1 MAKLPEEGYVVSIG
15 TEGYWV
21 SDGFAELLIQL
32 LQYGDTSNV
41 ILTTKTAI
49 QDEKLKLLSD
59 IHSLS
64 IEKEKL
70 KEELEFVRGDNT
82 KFEEDVKQLK
92 NDLEESQR
100 NNMEL
105 AADVKA
111 LEIGFDIKGT
121 SSVEFRKNIQKLQEE
136 NIKLMNVCNYLQ
148 HRNEGLSGS
157 VEMLKKENKELK
169 EQFTMDDNTKFEDDV
184 KQLNSEKRRLEVE
197 LEKSQHNNMELV
209 AENQG
214 LIQKNFELDS
224 QVNTLKKSRDGYRD
238 CLQQKLQEEND
249 KLRQDND
256 KLRQD
261 NKEISDNIKKLRT
274 QCSTLVGQ
282 RNKYYELY
290 KLLTVENRRLHR
302 GFAVLDLDNFI
313 KEGVR
318 ERCFKLQAE
327 NEELKTQS
335 SSLQKE
341 NVRLVEEREDL
352 QKQNEYL
359 SGSIEKICNIH
370 AKEKA
375 ELKEQLETS
384 SDLTMTNE
392 LANIFDEYAGA
403 EQKNHNIL
411 VDKLAKFQDKHKLT
425 RADGELKRG

>member
-49 QDEKLKLLSD
+49 RDEKMKLLSD

-70 KEELEFVRGDNT
+70 KEELNFVRGDNT

-100 NNMEL
+100 NNIEL

-111 LEIGFDIKGT
+111 LEIRFDAKGT
-121 SSVEFRKNIQKLQEE
+121 SSVEFRKDIQKLQEE

-148 HRNEGLSGS
+148 RWGEGLSGS

-169 EQFTMDDNTKFEDDV
+169 EQFTMDDNTKFEEDL
-184 KQLNSEKRRLEVE
+184 KQVVNEKRKLEAE
-197 LEKSQHNNMELV
+197 LEESQRNNMELV
-209 AENQG
+209 AENQE

-249 KLRQDND
+249 KLRQE
-256 KLRQD
+256 

-274 QCSTLVGQ
+274 QCSTSVGQ

-290 KLLTVENRRLHR
+290 KQLMVENRRLHR

-359 SGSIEKICNIH
+359 SGSIKKICDIH
-370 AKEKA
+370 TNEKA
-375 ELKEQLETS
+375 ELKEQLEAS
-384 SDLTMTNE
+384 SDLNMTNE
-392 LANIFDEYAGA
+392 LANIFAEYTVAD
-403 EQKNHNIL
+403 QKNRDDL
-411 VDKLAKFQDKHKLT
+411 GDKITEFRRKYGL
-425 RADGELKRG
+425 E

>member
-1 MAKLPEEGYVVSIG
+1 MAANMYEVYDVTIEKRYDIGKNEKYPIVLCTPGGNYVGYSAKLILDFLNKGELSRLEQGIDDMPTLYMLYLAAVSKR
-15 TEGYWV
+15 
-21 SDGFAELLIQL
+21 DN
-32 LQYGDTSNV
+32 LQRKN
-41 ILTTKTAI
+41 
-49 QDEKLKLLSD
+49 
-59 IHSLS
+59 
-64 IEKEKL
+64 EKL

-111 LEIGFDIKGT
+111 LEAKLVNATHG
-121 SSVEFRKNIQKLQEE
+121 RKQ
-136 NIKLMNVCNYLQ
+136 
-148 HRNEGLSGS
+148 
-157 VEMLKKENKELK
+157 
-169 EQFTMDDNTKFEDDV
+169 
-184 KQLNSEKRRLEVE
+184 
-197 LEKSQHNNMELV
+197 MEWDALV

-238 CLQQKLQEEND
+238 CLQQKLQEENN
-249 KLRQDND
+249 KLRQE
-256 KLRQD
+256 
-261 NKEISDNIKKLRT
+261 NKEISDDIKKLRT
-274 QCSTLVGQ
+274 QYSTLVGQ
-282 RNKYYELY
+282 RNKYYEIY
-290 KLLTVENRRLHR
+290 KQLMVENRRLHR

-352 QKQNEYL
+352 QKKNEYL
-359 SGSIEKICNIH
+359 SGSIEKICDIH

-375 ELKEQLETS
+375 ELKEQLEAS
-384 SDLTMTNE
+384 SDLTMANE
-392 LANIFDEYAGA
+392 LANIFAEYTVAD
-403 EQKNHNIL
+403 QKNRDDL
-411 VDKLAKFQDKHKLT
+411 GDKITEFRRKYGL
-425 RADGELKRG
+425 E

>member
-49 QDEKLKLLSD
+49 QDEKMKLLSD

-105 AADVKA
+105 SADVKA
-111 LEIGFDIKGT
+111 LEAKLVNATHG
-121 SSVEFRKNIQKLQEE
+121 RKQ
-136 NIKLMNVCNYLQ
+136 
-148 HRNEGLSGS
+148 
-157 VEMLKKENKELK
+157 
-169 EQFTMDDNTKFEDDV
+169 
-184 KQLNSEKRRLEVE
+184 
-197 LEKSQHNNMELV
+197 MEWDALV
-209 AENQG
+209 AENQR
-214 LIQKNFELDS
+214 LIQKNFELDLQ

-249 KLRQDND
+249 KLRQE
-256 KLRQD
+256 

-274 QCSTLVGQ
+274 QYLTLVGQ
-282 RNKYYELY
+282 YCKSSTQ
-290 KLLTVENRRLHR
+290 LTAENRRLHR
-302 GFAVLDLDNFI
+302 GIAVLDLDNFI
-313 KEGVR
+313 KESVQ
-318 ERCFKLQAE
+318 ERCLKLQAE
-327 NEELKTQS
+327 N
-335 SSLQKE
+335 
-341 NVRLVEEREDL
+341 VRLVKELEDL
-352 QKQNEYL
+352 QKKNEYL
-359 SGSIEKICNIH
+359 SGSIEKVRDIH
-370 AKEKA
+370 AKEKT
-375 ELKEQLETS
+375 ESKEQLEAS
-384 SDLTMTNE
+384 SDLTMANE
-392 LANIFDEYAGA
+392 LANIFGEYTDA

-411 VDKLAKFQDKHKLT
+411 IDKLAKFQDKHKLICV
-425 RADGELKRG
+425 AGELKRG

>member
-49 QDEKLKLLSD
+49 QDEKMKLLSD

-70 KEELEFVRGDNT
+70 KEELNFVRDDNT

-105 AADVKA
+105 
-111 LEIGFDIKGT
+111 
-121 SSVEFRKNIQKLQEE
+121 
-136 NIKLMNVCNYLQ
+136 
-148 HRNEGLSGS
+148 
-157 VEMLKKENKELK
+157 
-169 EQFTMDDNTKFEDDV
+169 
-184 KQLNSEKRRLEVE
+184 
-197 LEKSQHNNMELV
+197 V
-209 AENQG
+209 AENQR
-214 LIQKNFELDS
+214 LIQENFELDL
-224 QVNTLKKSRDGYRD
+224 QQANTLIKSHDGYRD

-249 KLRQDND
+249 KLRQE
-256 KLRQD
+256 
-261 NKEISDNIKKLRT
+261 NKEISDDIKKLRT
-274 QCSTLVGQ
+274 QYSTLVGQ
-282 RNKYYELY
+282 RNKYYEIY
-290 KLLTVENRRLHR
+290 KQLMVENRRLHR

-375 ELKEQLETS
+375 ELKEQLVAS
-384 SDLTMTNE
+384 SDLTMANE
-392 LANIFDEYAGA
+392 LANIFAEYTVADR
-403 EQKNHNIL
+403 KNRDDL
-411 VDKLAKFQDKHKLT
+411 GDKITEFRRKYGL
-425 RADGELKRG
+425 E

>member
-49 QDEKLKLLSD
+49 QDEKMKLLSD

-105 AADVKA
+105 AA
-111 LEIGFDIKGT
+111 
-121 SSVEFRKNIQKLQEE
+121 
-136 NIKLMNVCNYLQ
+136 
-148 HRNEGLSGS
+148 
-157 VEMLKKENKELK
+157 
-169 EQFTMDDNTKFEDDV
+169 
-184 KQLNSEKRRLEVE
+184 
-197 LEKSQHNNMELV
+197 
-209 AENQG
+209 ENQG

-249 KLRQDND
+249 KLRQE
-256 KLRQD
+256 

-274 QCSTLVGQ
+274 QCSTLAG
-282 RNKYYELY
+282 RYNKYYELY
-290 KLLTVENRRLHR
+290 KQLMVENRRLHR

-359 SGSIEKICNIH
+359 SGSIEKICDIH

-375 ELKEQLETS
+375 ELKEQLEAS

-392 LANIFDEYAGA
+392 LANIFAEYTVAD
-403 EQKNHNIL
+403 QKNRDDL
-411 VDKLAKFQDKHKLT
+411 GDKITEFRRKHGL
-425 RADGELKRG
+425 E

>member
-32 LQYGDTSNV
+32 LRYGDTSNV

-49 QDEKLKLLSD
+49 RDEKMKLLSD

-70 KEELEFVRGDNT
+70 KEELNFVRDDNT
-82 KFEEDVKQLK
+82 KFEEDVKQLRK
-92 NDLEESQR
+92 EKLKLEAELEESQR
-100 NNMEL
+100 
-105 AADVKA
+105 
-111 LEIGFDIKGT
+111 
-121 SSVEFRKNIQKLQEE
+121 
-136 NIKLMNVCNYLQ
+136 
-148 HRNEGLSGS
+148 
-157 VEMLKKENKELK
+157 
-169 EQFTMDDNTKFEDDV
+169 
-184 KQLNSEKRRLEVE
+184 
-197 LEKSQHNNMELV
+197 NNMELV

-249 KLRQDND
+249 KLRQE
-256 KLRQD
+256 

-274 QCSTLVGQ
+274 QCSTLAGQ
-282 RNKYYELY
+282 YNKYCELY
-290 KLLTVENRRLHR
+290 KQLMVENRRLHR

-352 QKQNEYL
+352 QKKNEYL
-359 SGSIEKICNIH
+359 SGLNKDMCEIH

-375 ELKEQLETS
+375 ELKEQLEAS
-384 SDLTMTNE
+384 SDLNMTNE
-392 LANIFDEYAGA
+392 LANIFAEYTVAD
-403 EQKNHNIL
+403 QKI
-411 VDKLAKFQDKHKLT
+411 
-425 RADGELKRG
+425 GMI

>member
-49 QDEKLKLLSD
+49 QDEKMKLLSD

-64 IEKEKL
+64 IENKRL
-70 KEELEFVRGDNT
+70 KEELDFVRGDNT

-111 LEIGFDIKGT
+111 LEAKLVNATHG
-121 SSVEFRKNIQKLQEE
+121 RKQ
-136 NIKLMNVCNYLQ
+136 
-148 HRNEGLSGS
+148 
-157 VEMLKKENKELK
+157 
-169 EQFTMDDNTKFEDDV
+169 
-184 KQLNSEKRRLEVE
+184 
-197 LEKSQHNNMELV
+197 MEWDALV

-214 LIQKNFELDS
+214 LIQKNFELDA

-249 KLRQDND
+249 KLRQE
-256 KLRQD
+256 

-274 QCSTLVGQ
+274 QCSTSVGQ

-290 KLLTVENRRLHR
+290 KQLMVENRRLHR

-313 KEGVR
+313 KESVQ
-318 ERCFKLQAE
+318 ERCLKLQVE
-327 NEELKTQS
+327 NEELKAQS

-359 SGSIEKICNIH
+359 SGSIEKICDMH
-370 AKEKA
+370 VKEKA
-375 ELKEQLETS
+375 ELKEQLEAS
-384 SDLTMTNE
+384 SDLNMTNE
-392 LANIFDEYAGA
+392 LANIFAEYTVAD
-403 EQKNHNIL
+403 QKNRDDL
-411 VDKLAKFQDKHKLT
+411 GDKITEFRRKYGL
-425 RADGELKRG
+425 E

>member
-1 MAKLPEEGYVVSIG
+1 MAKLPEEGYVLSIG

-49 QDEKLKLLSD
+49 QDEKMKLLSN

-70 KEELEFVRGDNT
+70 KEELNFVRDDNT

-111 LEIGFDIKGT
+111 LEAKLVNAT
-121 SSVEFRKNIQKLQEE
+121 HSRKQ
-136 NIKLMNVCNYLQ
+136 
-148 HRNEGLSGS
+148 
-157 VEMLKKENKELK
+157 
-169 EQFTMDDNTKFEDDV
+169 
-184 KQLNSEKRRLEVE
+184 
-197 LEKSQHNNMELV
+197 MEWDALV
-209 AENQG
+209 AENQE

-224 QVNTLKKSRDGYRD
+224 QVNTLKKSRDGYMD

-249 KLRQDND
+249 KLRQE
-256 KLRQD
+256 
-261 NKEISDNIKKLRT
+261 NKEISDNNKKLRT
-274 QCSTLVGQ
+274 QYLTLVGQ
-282 RNKYYELY
+282 YY
-290 KLLTVENRRLHR
+290 KSSTQLTAENRRLHR
-302 GFAVLDLDNFI
+302 GIAVLDLDNFI
-313 KEGVR
+313 KEGIR

-359 SGSIEKICNIH
+359 SGSIEKICDIH

-375 ELKEQLETS
+375 ELKEQLEAS
-384 SDLTMTNE
+384 SDLNMTNE
-392 LANIFDEYAGA
+392 LANIFAEYTVAD
-403 EQKNHNIL
+403 QKNRDDL
-411 VDKLAKFQDKHKLT
+411 GDKITEFRRKYGL
-425 RADGELKRG
+425 E

>member
-49 QDEKLKLLSD
+49 QDEKMKLLSD

-100 NNMEL
+100 NN
-105 AADVKA
+105 
-111 LEIGFDIKGT
+111 
-121 SSVEFRKNIQKLQEE
+121 
-136 NIKLMNVCNYLQ
+136 
-148 HRNEGLSGS
+148 
-157 VEMLKKENKELK
+157 KELI
-169 EQFTMDDNTKFEDDV
+169 
-184 KQLNSEKRRLEVE
+184 
-197 LEKSQHNNMELV
+197 
-209 AENQG
+209 AENQR
-214 LIQKNFELDS
+214 LIQKNFELDLQ
-224 QVNTLKKSRDGYRD
+224 QVTLKKSRDGYRD

-249 KLRQDND
+249 KLRQE
-256 KLRQD
+256 

-274 QCSTLVGQ
+274 QCSTLAG
-282 RNKYYELY
+282 RYNKYYELY
-290 KLLTVENRRLHR
+290 KQLMVENRRLHR

-359 SGSIEKICNIH
+359 SGSIEKICDIH

-375 ELKEQLETS
+375 ELKEQLEVS
-384 SDLTMTNE
+384 SDLNMTNE
-392 LANIFDEYAGA
+392 LANIFAEYTVAD
-403 EQKNHNIL
+403 QKNRDDL
-411 VDKLAKFQDKHKLT
+411 GDKITEFRRKYGL
-425 RADGELKRG
+425 E